1 MPNVDE
7 LFAIRKGLD
16 EICRVPDKIISV
28 YTLEQHIWADTVET
42 SNKTSRA
49 QRFPA
54 LQTVEEFQ
62 INPVRSF
69 LNDILRLMAAPYRPE
84 RRDEQIG
91 QGYWIQAEF
100 GSGKSHLLCFLAAL
114 ALGDE
119 DIWELV
125 RQKETKAGR
134 GRRESLYQFW
144 EEGLKA
150 KSNNGKK
157 GIFVI
162 AKTLVGTGGG
172 TVGKA
177 DDTQRL
183 ANYILDAAREQL
195 LLELGKNISLYP
207 VEILADRFMSE
218 DYVRYRD
225 DLKKFLRDRR
235 FFEEDE
241 LEDVDDFIRE
251 LQSNKAPE
259 YKRSCGDKLWRF
271 YDEYLKMRPLLETET
286 EDVLKHMV
294 ESIMAEGYSGV
305 LLILDEV
312 SLFMKNRNEEQRV
325 DDEQTLVV
333 LSNRLAK
340 VHNLPIWTVC
350 AAQQAIESKMGVKN
364 IIANDRLKLVLL
376 LSEDDNG
383 YYDIV
388 LARVREI
395 IDPEAINNYY
405 LYYKRGFTWP
415 ASIGEEQFR
424 HFFPFHKPALE
435 VLRAIT
441 GELTTARSAIHFMHQ
456 TLKHLVKVKGDYL
469 ISLWQLFDETVN
481 YEEDPSGV
489 NAGLASIKTRRE
501 MDYKAYEA
509 CKRQVDGQPKGSLKV
524 YRDRA
529 IKTLQTLFLYHIA
542 RMRQQGITP
551 EEIANSVLIERSR
564 DANPQENIDHYQSI
578 AESLRKELRQVVE
591 SLDESNTPRYRF
603 DPVFTGIDP
612 RQEFEKAR
620 NEAESNE
627 KMLQEAWDFLL
638 GLSKWPVRTRQMTID
653 LANETT
659 SLFSGI
665 AATMTSYAKDQ
676 ALEVEWQRRMITG
689 TIGMRDLVRLGAE
702 PLSLPQLRSDETD
715 YDFAVYVSTRPVSSA
730 HIERLLKARNDP
742 RIILWTPAS
751 FNEDERHRLYE
762 LAAYQKLIRDCEGKD
777 SEDAVTIIH
786 WVANSLQTEIG
797 KIVRAVNSAYA
808 RGRIDSLEMKSMEF
822 HVAGDIKGILTPII
836 SQVLSTVYESR
847 DIKFDHPFTFRKED
861 AVKVINGIVKTGEIP
876 RHAKPTGDVSA
887 AQNFGYALG
896 IMKKGTEYKLDVSD
910 NRFVQDM
917 YAFID
922 QKLVNEGQTMG
933 IETLYKNFMGIST
946 PKSYGFTRRIVQLY
960 LLCLVQTGK
969 IRIALNAR
977 AGLPFSYIDYQ
988 TIKEIDF
995 SARVLDALTE
1005 VQKMEQPKNWETFR
1019 PFAEALLGKAIPQT
1033 HDDTI
1038 IAPYR
1043 IELRKLFSEE
1053 KEQASRT
1060 LNNASKLFGD
1070 LQSPNP
1076 YEMELQQF
1084 ESFFKTVDAENIDDV
1099 LYRLA
1104 EVFDYSAFETGTV
1117 AEVDVDDLKQRVR
1130 HYRDVQQFLTYDTEL
1145 RTAYQYCTHQLPDSR
1160 DLSTALKIQ
1169 QVLAEKLRHLQPYI
1183 DSEVK
1188 LRTEL
1193 IGSTRSGAS
1202 ELQTLHALI
1211 AEYKLIY
1218 LSLHNN
1224 VLSELESRRAA
1235 IQSLL
1240 NSSELAA
1247 LKVLESISAL
1257 QPSISITIEDAL
1269 KKHMNSIFTCPS
1281 PSRASVE
1288 SQLEREPVHQCG
1300 LSFENYNDL
1309 LQRAAQAEE
1318 EAQGFFNDAIEHKM
1332 EVFLNPA
1339 IQERLKQ
1346 GAADPNIA
1354 ALLNYKTVDEVR
1366 QYLVEKS
1373 QADLGIAETINRYL
1387 KEIVVKKVRIAD
1399 FKPTISIVEKEQIVD
1414 IALEFQAFLE
1424 QQLESVLGD
1433 ESADKL
1439 PMLQV
1444 E

>member
-28 YTLEQHIWADTVET
+28 YTLEQHIWADTAET

-54 LQTVEEFQ
+54 LQTVDEFQ
-62 INPVRSF
+62 INPMRSF

-172 TVGKA
+172 TIGKA

-225 DLKKFLRDRR
+225 ELKKFLRDRH

-271 YDEYLKMRPLLETET
+271 YDEYLKMRPHLETET

-294 ESIMAEGYSGV
+294 EAIMAEGYSGV

-312 SLFMKNRNEEQRV
+312 SIFMKNRNEEQRV

-388 LARVREI
+388 LARAREI
-395 IDPEAINNYY
+395 IDPDAINNYY

-415 ASIGEEQFR
+415 ASVGENQFR

-456 TLKHLVKVKGDYL
+456 TLKHLVKVKGDHL

-501 MDYKAYEA
+501 MDYKVYEA
-509 CKRQVDGQPKGSLKV
+509 CKRQVDGKPNGPLKV
-524 YRDRA
+524 YREKA

-551 EEIANSVLIERSR
+551 EEIANAVLIERSS

-591 SLDESNTPRYRF
+591 TLDESNTPRYRF

-653 LANETT
+653 LANGTT

-676 ALEVEWQRRMITG
+676 ALEVEWQRRIITG
-689 TIGMRDLVRLGAE
+689 TIGMRDLVRLGPE

-715 YDFAVYVSTRPVSSA
+715 HDFAVYVSTRPVSPA
-730 HIERLLKARNDP
+730 HIEKLLKARNDP

-786 WVANSLQTEIG
+786 WVANSLQSEIG
-797 KIVRAVNSAYA
+797 KIVKVVNSAYA

-822 HVAGDIKGILTPII
+822 HVAGDIKGILTPVI
-836 SQVLSTVYESR
+836 SQVLSAVYESR
-847 DIKFDHPFTFRKED
+847 DIKFDHPFIFRKED

-896 IMKKGTEYKLDVSD
+896 IMRKGAEYKLDVSG
-910 NRFVQDM
+910 NRFVQDI
-917 YAFID
+917 YTFID
-922 QKLVNEGQTMG
+922 QKLVNEWQTMG

-946 PKSYGFTRRIVQLY
+946 PKSYGLTRRMVQLY
-960 LLCLVQTGK
+960 LLCLAQTGK
-969 IRIALNAR
+969 IIIALNAR
-977 AGLPFSYIDYQ
+977 AGLPFSSINYQ

-1005 VQKMEQPKNWETFR
+1005 VQKMEQPKNWEVFR
-1019 PFAEALLGKAIPQT
+1019 PFAEALLGKTIPQT
-1033 HDDTI
+1033 HDDSI
-1038 IAPYR
+1038 LAPYR

-1060 LNNASKLFGD
+1060 LSNASRLFGD
-1070 LQSPNP
+1070 LQSPDP
-1076 YEMELQQF
+1076 YEKDLQQF
-1084 ESFFKTVDAENIDDV
+1084 ESFFKTVDVENIDDV

-1104 EVFDYSAFETGTV
+1104 KVFGYSAFETGAV
-1117 AEVDVDDLKQRVR
+1117 AEVDVDDLKQRMK
-1130 HYRDVQQFLTYDTEL
+1130 HYRDMQQFLTYDTEL

-1160 DLSTALKIQ
+1160 DLATVQEIQ
-1169 QVLAEKLRHLQPYI
+1169 QELAEKLRHLQPYI

-1211 AEYKLIY
+1211 AEYKLVY

-1288 SQLEREPVHQCG
+1288 SQLEREPVHKCS
-1300 LSFENYNDL
+1300 LSFKNYNDL

-1318 EAQGFFNDAIEHKM
+1318 EAQILFNDAIEHKM

-1346 GAADPNIA
+1346 GQDDPTIA
-1354 ALLNYKTVDEVR
+1354 TLLRCSTVNDIR
-1366 QYLVEKS
+1366 AYLTKKCLEDPSIVE
-1373 QADLGIAETINRYL
+1373 AIDRYL
-1387 KEIVVKKVRIAD
+1387 KRIVVKKVRIAD
-1399 FKPTISIVEKEQIVD
+1399 FKPTINIVEKEQIVD
-1414 IALEFQAFLE
+1414 LALEFQAFLE
-1424 QQLESVLGD
+1424 RQLESVLGD
-1433 ESADKL
+1433 GSGDTL
-1439 PMLQV
+1439 PMLEV

>member
-7 LFAIRKGLD
+7 LFALRNSLD
-16 EICRVPDKIISV
+16 EICRVPEKIISV
-28 YTLEQHIWADTVET
+28 YTLEQHIWPDTDET
-42 SNKTSRA
+42 SNKAARK
-49 QRFPA
+49 QRIPA
-54 LQTVEEFQ
+54 RQTVEEFQ
-62 INPVRSF
+62 INPVRPF

-84 RRDEQIG
+84 RRDEPIG

-100 GSGKSHLLCFLAAL
+100 GSGKSHLLCFLATL

-119 DIWELV
+119 QIWELV
-125 RQKETKAGR
+125 REKEAKAGR

-144 EEGLKA
+144 EEGFKA
-150 KSNNGKK
+150 KGSSGKK

-183 ANYILDAAREQL
+183 VNYILDAAREQL

-207 VEILADRFMSE
+207 VEILADRFMAQ
-218 DYVRYRD
+218 DYGRYRE
-225 DLKKFLRDRR
+225 DLKKFLKDRR

-241 LEDVDDFIRE
+241 IEDVDDFIRE

-259 YKRSCGDKLWRF
+259 YKRSCGEKLWRF
-271 YDEYLKMRPLLETET
+271 YDEYLKMRPHLETET

-294 ESIMAEGYSGV
+294 EVILAEGYSGV

-312 SLFMKNRNEEQRV
+312 SLFMKNRNDEQRV

-364 IIANDRLKLVLL
+364 IIANDRLKLVPL

-388 LARVREI
+388 LARVLEI
-395 IDPEAINNYY
+395 VDPDAINNYY

-415 ASIGEEQFR
+415 ATVGEEQFR

-456 TLKHLVKVKGDYL
+456 TLKHLVKVKGEHL

-509 CKRQVDGQPKGSLKV
+509 CKRQIDGQTKGPLKV
-524 YRDRA
+524 YREKA

-542 RMRQQGITP
+542 RTRQQGITP
-551 EEIANSVLIERSR
+551 EEIANAVLIERSS
-564 DANPQENIDHYQSI
+564 DATAQENIDHYQSI
-578 AESLRKELRQVVE
+578 AESLRKELRQIVVT
-591 SLDESNTPRYRF
+591 LDESNTPRYRF

-627 KMLQEAWDFLL
+627 RMLQEAWDFLL
-638 GLSKWPVRTRQMTID
+638 GLAKWPVKTRQMIID
-653 LANETT
+653 LANGTA
-659 SLFSGI
+659 SLFSDI
-665 AATMTSYAKDQ
+665 ASTMVPYAREQ
-676 ALEVEWQRRMITG
+676 TLEIEWQRRLITS
-689 TIGMRDLVRLGAE
+689 TISMRDLLHPDADKT
-702 PLSLPQLRSDETD
+702 LLPLRSDETD
-715 YDFAVYVSTRPVSSA
+715 HDFAVYVSTRPASSQ
-730 HIERLLKARNDP
+730 HVERMLKARNDP

-751 FNEDERHRLYE
+751 FTDDERRRLYE
-762 LAAYQKLIRDCEGKD
+762 LAAYRKLIRDCEGKD

-797 KIVRAVNSAYA
+797 KIVKVVDSAYA
-808 RGRIDSLEMKSMEF
+808 RGRIDSLEMKNMEF

-836 SQVLSTVYESR
+836 NQVLSAVYESR
-847 DIKFDHPFTFRKED
+847 EIIFDHPFTFRKED
-861 AVKVINGIVKTGEIP
+861 AVKVINGIIKTGEIP

-896 IMKKGTEYKLDVSD
+896 IMKKGAVYKLDISD
-910 NRFVQDM
+910 NRFVQDIHT
-917 YAFID
+917 FID
-922 QKLVNEGQTMG
+922 QKLVNEGQSMR

-946 PKSYGFTRRIVQLY
+946 PVSYGLTRRMVQLY

-969 IRIALNAR
+969 IRIGLNAKV
-977 AGLPFSYIDYQ
+977 GLPFSYIDYQ

-995 SARVLDALTE
+995 SARILDALTE
-1005 VQKMEQPKNWETFR
+1005 VQKMEQPRNWEVFR
-1019 PFAEALLGKAIPQT
+1019 PFAEALLGKTIPPT
-1033 HDDTI
+1033 HDDTV
-1038 IAPYR
+1038 IAPFR
-1043 IELRKLFSEE
+1043 VELRDLFSRE
-1053 KEQASRT
+1053 KEAASRV
-1060 LNNASKLFGD
+1060 LSNASKLFAD
-1070 LQSPNP
+1070 LHASNP
-1076 YEMELQQF
+1076 YERVLQQF
-1084 ESFFKTVDAENIDDV
+1084 ENFFKTADPANIDDV
-1099 LYRLA
+1099 LYRLK
-1104 EVFDYSAFETGTV
+1104 EVFGYSAFDSGIAVE
-1117 AEVDVDDLKQRVR
+1117 ADIHDLKQRMK
-1130 HYRDVQQFLTYDTEL
+1130 HYRDMQPFLTYDTEL
-1145 RTAYQYCTHQLPDSR
+1145 RTAYQYCIPSFPESR
-1160 DLSTALKIQ
+1160 DLATTLKIQ
-1169 QVLAEKLRHLQPYI
+1169 QALAEKLQYLQSYI

-1193 IGSTRSGAS
+1193 IGSTPHSAS
-1202 ELQTLHALI
+1202 DAQTLQALI
-1211 AEYKLIY
+1211 ADYKTVY
-1218 LSLHNN
+1218 TALHNT
-1224 VLSELESRRAA
+1224 VLNKLDDHRTA
-1235 IQSLL
+1235 IQQLL
-1240 NSSELAA
+1240 SSTELAA
-1247 LKVLESISAL
+1247 LKMLENISAL
-1257 QPSISITIEDAL
+1257 QPAVSDTIESQL
-1269 KKHMNSIFTCPS
+1269 KKLLSEIFTCPS
-1281 PSRASVE
+1281 PSQNSIE
-1288 SQLEREPVHQCG
+1288 SELERGPVHRCG
-1300 LSFENYNDL
+1300 LSFENYHVY
-1309 LQRAAQAEE
+1309 LQRAAQVEE
-1318 EAQGFFNDAIEHKM
+1318 EGQRLFNGAIDHKM

-1339 IQERLKQ
+1339 IQERLRQ
-1346 GAADPNIA
+1346 GQDKPAIA
-1354 ALLNYKTVDEVR
+1354 ALLQCRTVGDLRSYLTR
-1366 QYLVEKS
+1366 QCQETPSIVET
-1373 QADLGIAETINRYL
+1373 LNHYL
-1387 KEIVVKKVRIAD
+1387 KRIVVKKVRIAD
-1399 FKPTISIVEKEQIVD
+1399 FNPPTTTIEKEQIVD
-1414 IALEFQAFLE
+1414 VAIAFQAFLE
-1424 QQLESVLGD
+1424 EQLQSIAAD
-1433 ESADKL
+1433 EAADTL

>member
-1 MPNVDE
+1 
-7 LFAIRKGLD
+7 
-16 EICRVPDKIISV
+16 
-28 YTLEQHIWADTVET
+28 
-42 SNKTSRA
+42 
-49 QRFPA
+49 
-54 LQTVEEFQ
+54 
-62 INPVRSF
+62 
-69 LNDILRLMAAPYRPE
+69 
-84 RRDEQIG
+84 
-91 QGYWIQAEF
+91 
-100 GSGKSHLLCFLAAL
+100 
-114 ALGDE
+114 
-119 DIWELV
+119 
-125 RQKETKAGR
+125 
-134 GRRESLYQFW
+134 
-144 EEGLKA
+144 
-150 KSNNGKK
+150 
-157 GIFVI
+157 
-162 AKTLVGTGGG
+162 
-172 TVGKA
+172 
-177 DDTQRL
+177 
-183 ANYILDAAREQL
+183 
-195 LLELGKNISLYP
+195 
-207 VEILADRFMSE
+207 
-218 DYVRYRD
+218 
-225 DLKKFLRDRR
+225 
-235 FFEEDE
+235 
-241 LEDVDDFIRE
+241 
-251 LQSNKAPE
+251 
-259 YKRSCGDKLWRF
+259 
-271 YDEYLKMRPLLETET
+271 
-286 EDVLKHMV
+286 
-294 ESIMAEGYSGV
+294 
-305 LLILDEV
+305 
-312 SLFMKNRNEEQRV
+312 
-325 DDEQTLVV
+325 
-333 LSNRLAK
+333 
-340 VHNLPIWTVC
+340 
-350 AAQQAIESKMGVKN
+350 
-364 IIANDRLKLVLL
+364 
-376 LSEDDNG
+376 
-383 YYDIV
+383 
-388 LARVREI
+388 
-395 IDPEAINNYY
+395 
-405 LYYKRGFTWP
+405 
-415 ASIGEEQFR
+415 
-424 HFFPFHKPALE
+424 
-435 VLRAIT
+435 
-441 GELTTARSAIHFMHQ
+441 MHQ

-676 ALEVEWQRRMITG
+676 ALEVEWQRRMITV

-1257 QPSISITIEDAL
+1257 QPSISITIEDVL
-1269 KKHMNSIFTCPS
+1269 KKYMNSIFTCPS

>member
-1 MPNVDE
+1 MYNGND
-7 LFAIRKGLD
+7 LLTFRKSLD
-16 EICRVPDKIISV
+16 EICKVPDKIISV
-28 YTLEQHIWADTVET
+28 YTLEQHIWADTDET
-42 SNKTSRA
+42 SNKAARV
-49 QRFPA
+49 QRIPA
-54 LQTVEEFQ
+54 RQTIEEFQ

-69 LNDILRLMAAPYRPE
+69 LNDILRLMSAPYRPE

-125 RQKETKAGR
+125 RQKEAKAGR

-150 KSNNGKK
+150 KSSNGKK

-177 DDTQRL
+177 YDTQRL
-183 ANYILDAAREQL
+183 VNYILDAAREQL
-195 LLELGKNISLYP
+195 ILELGKNISLYP

-218 DYVRYRD
+218 DYARYRD
-225 DLKKFLRDRR
+225 DLKKFLKDRR

-259 YKRSCGDKLWRF
+259 YKRSCGEKLWRF
-271 YDEYLKMRPLLETET
+271 YDEYLKMRPHLETET

-294 ESIMAEGYSGV
+294 EAIMAEGYSGV

-395 IDPEAINNYY
+395 IDPDAINNYY

-415 ASIGEEQFR
+415 ATVGEEQFR

-456 TLKHLVKVKGDYL
+456 TLKHQIKAGGDHL
-469 ISLWQLFDETVN
+469 ISLWQLFDETVS

-489 NAGLASIKTRRE
+489 NAGLASIKTKRE

-509 CKRQVDGQPKGSLKV
+509 CKRQIDGQTKGPLKV
-524 YRDRA
+524 YREKA

-542 RMRQQGITP
+542 RTRQQGITP
-551 EEIANSVLIERSR
+551 EEIANSVLIERTV
-564 DANPQENIDHYQSI
+564 DAKPQENIDHYQI
-578 AESLRKELRQVVE
+578 LAESLHKELRQVV
-591 SLDESNTPRYRF
+591 SVPDEDNSSRYRF

-612 RQEFEKAR
+612 RHEFEKAR

-627 KMLQEAWDFLL
+627 RMQQEAWDFLL
-638 GLSKWPVRTRQMTID
+638 GLAKWPVKTRQMTID
-653 LANETT
+653 LANGTT

-665 AATMTSYAKDQ
+665 AATMVPYVKEQT
-676 ALEVEWQRRMITG
+676 LEIEWQRRQITG
-689 TIGMRDLVRLGAE
+689 AICMRDLLHPGTE
-702 PLSLPQLRSDETD
+702 QLLLPLRSDETD
-715 YDFAVYVSTRPVSSA
+715 HDFAVYVSTRPASA
-730 HIERLLKARNDP
+730 SHVERLLKARSDP
-742 RIILWTPAS
+742 RIIVWTPAS
-751 FNEDERHRLYE
+751 FTDDERRRLYE
-762 LAAYQKLIRDCEGKD
+762 LAAYRKLIRDCEGKD
-777 SEDAVTIIH
+777 SEDAITIIY

-797 KIVRAVNSAYA
+797 KIVKVIDSAYA
-808 RGRIDSLEMKSMEF
+808 RGRIESLHIKNMEF
-822 HVAGDIKGILTPII
+822 HVAGDIKGILSPGI
-836 SQVLSTVYESR
+836 SQVLNVVYESR
-847 DIKFDHPFTFRKED
+847 EITFDHPFTFHKED
-861 AVKVINGIVKTGEIP
+861 AVKVINGIVKMGEIP

-896 IMKKGTEYKLDVSD
+896 IMKKGAEYKLDVSG
-910 NRFVQDM
+910 NRFVQDI
-917 YAFID
+917 YTFID
-922 QKLVNEGQTMG
+922 QKLVNEGQSMH

-946 PKSYGFTRRIVQLY
+946 PKSYGLTRRMVQLY

-969 IRIALNAR
+969 IRISLNAR
-977 AGLPFSYIDYQ
+977 VGLPFSYVDYQ
-988 TIKEIDF
+988 TIKEMDF
-995 SARVLDALTE
+995 STRILDALTE
-1005 VQKMEQPKNWETFR
+1005 VQKMEQPKNWEIFR
-1019 PFAEALLGKAIPQT
+1019 PFAEALLGETIPST

-1038 IAPYR
+1038 IAPFR
-1043 IELRKLFSEE
+1043 VKLRDLFRKEREE
-1053 KEQASRT
+1053 VSRT
-1060 LNNASKLFGD
+1060 VSNASKLFGD
-1070 LQSPNP
+1070 LHTSNP
-1076 YEMELQQF
+1076 YEKVLAQCER
-1084 ESFFKTVDAENIDDV
+1084 FFQTADVENIDDV
-1099 LYRLA
+1099 LYQLK
-1104 EVFDYSAFETGTV
+1104 EVFRYSAFDSGV
-1117 AEVDVDDLKQRVR
+1117 AEEIDVHDLKQRMK
-1130 HYRDVQQFLTYDTEL
+1130 HYRDMQQFLTYGTEL
-1145 RTAYQYCTHQLPDSR
+1145 RTAYQYCTHHLPDSR
-1160 DLSTALKIQ
+1160 DLATTLKIQ
-1169 QVLAEKLRHLQPYI
+1169 QALAEKLQRLQPYI

-1193 IGSTRSGAS
+1193 IGSTPRGAS
-1202 ELQTLHALI
+1202 ESQTLQALI
-1211 AEYKLIY
+1211 ADYKTVYIT
-1218 LSLHNN
+1218 LHNN
-1224 VLSELESRRAA
+1224 VLNKLESHRMALQR
-1235 IQSLL
+1235 LL
-1240 NSSELAA
+1240 GSKELAA
-1247 LKVLESISAL
+1247 LKTLENISAL
-1257 QPSISITIEDAL
+1257 QPAVSGTIEGHL
-1269 KKHMNSIFTCPS
+1269 KKLLDEIFTCPS
-1281 PSRASVE
+1281 PSQNSIE
-1288 SQLEREPVHQCG
+1288 SGLEREPVHKCG

-1309 LQRAAQAEE
+1309 LQRAIQAEE
-1318 EAQGFFNDAIEHKM
+1318 KGHKLFNETIERKM

-1346 GAADPNIA
+1346 GATDSNIA
-1354 ALLNYKTVDEVR
+1354 ALLNCTTVDEIR
-1366 QYLVEKS
+1366 QYLIEKS
-1373 QADLGIAETINRYL
+1373 QADSGIVETINRYL
-1387 KEIVVKKVRIAD
+1387 KEIVVKKIRIAD
-1399 FKPTISIVEKEQIVD
+1399 FKPTINIVEKEQIVD

-1424 QQLESVLGD
+1424 QQLESALGD
-1433 ESADKL
+1433 ESANKL
-1439 PMLQV
+1439 AMLQV

>member
-7 LFAIRKGLD
+7 LFAVRKSLD

-28 YTLEQHIWADTVET
+28 YTLEQHIWADTDET
-42 SNKTSRA
+42 SNEAARA
-49 QRFPA
+49 QRIPA
-54 LQTVEEFQ
+54 QQTVEEFQ

-69 LNDILRLMAAPYRPE
+69 LNDILRLMSAPYRPE

-144 EEGLKA
+144 EDGLKT
-150 KSNNGKK
+150 KSSNGKK

-195 LLELGKNISLYP
+195 ILELGKNISLYP

-218 DYVRYRD
+218 DYTRYRD
-225 DLKKFLRDRR
+225 DLKKFLKDRR

-259 YKRSCGDKLWRF
+259 YKRSCGEKLWRF
-271 YDEYLKMRPLLETET
+271 YDEYLKMRPHLETET

-294 ESIMAEGYSGV
+294 EAITAEGYSGV

-395 IDPEAINNYY
+395 IDPDAINNYY

-415 ASIGEEQFR
+415 ATVGEEQFR

-456 TLKHLVKVKGDYL
+456 TLKHQIKVGGDHL

-489 NAGLASIKTRRE
+489 NAGLASIKTKRE

-509 CKRQVDGQPKGSLKV
+509 CKRQIDGQTKGSLKV
-524 YRDRA
+524 YREKA
-529 IKTLQTLFLYHIA
+529 IKTLQTLFLYHVA
-542 RMRQQGITP
+542 RTRQQGITP
-551 EEIANSVLIERSR
+551 EEIANAVLIERTV
-564 DANPQENIDHYQSI
+564 DATPQETIEHYQSL
-578 AESLRKELRQVVE
+578 AESLHKELRQVV
-591 SLDESNTPRYRF
+591 SVLDESNTARYRF
-603 DPVFTGIDP
+603 NPVFTGIDP
-612 RQEFEKAR
+612 RHEFEKAR

-627 KMLQEAWDFLL
+627 RMLQEAWDFLL
-638 GLSKWPVRTRQMTID
+638 GLAKWPVKTRQMTID
-653 LANETT
+653 MANGTT

-665 AATMTSYAKDQ
+665 ATTLVPYAKEQ
-676 ALEVEWQRRMITG
+676 TLEIEWQRRLITG
-689 TIGMRDLVRLGAE
+689 TIGMRDLVRSGTGQFLL
-702 PLSLPQLRSDETD
+702 PLHSDETD
-715 YDFAVYVSTRPVSSA
+715 HDFAVYAGTRPASA
-730 HIERLLKARNDP
+730 HHIESLLKERSDP
-742 RIILWTPAS
+742 RIIVWTPAS
-751 FNEDERHRLYE
+751 FTNDERSRLYE
-762 LAAYQKLIRDCEGKD
+762 LAAYRKLIRDCEGKD
-777 SEDAVTIIH
+777 SEDAVTIIQ
-786 WVANSLQTEIG
+786 WTANSLQTEIG
-797 KIVRAVNSAYA
+797 KIVKVIDSAYA
-808 RGRIDSLEMKSMEF
+808 RGRIDSLDIKNMEF

-836 SQVLSTVYESR
+836 SQVLNSVYESR
-847 DIKFDHPFTFRKED
+847 DITFDHPFTFRKED

-876 RHAKPTGDVSA
+876 RHAKPTGDISA

-896 IMKKGTEYKLDVSD
+896 IMKKGIQYKLDISG
-910 NRFVQDM
+910 NRFVQDI

-922 QKLVNEGQTMG
+922 QKLINEGQTMS
-933 IETLYKNFMGIST
+933 IETLYKNFMGINT
-946 PKSYGFTRRIVQLY
+946 PISYGLTRRMVQLY

-969 IRIALNAR
+969 IRIGLNSR
-977 AGLPFSYIDYQ
+977 VGLPHPYIDYQ

-995 SARVLDALTE
+995 SARILDALTE
-1005 VQKMEQPKNWETFR
+1005 VQKMEQPKNWEVFR
-1019 PFAEALLGKAIPQT
+1019 PFAEALLGKTIPPT
-1033 HDDTI
+1033 HDDTV

-1043 IELRKLFSEE
+1043 VELRDLFSKE
-1053 KEQASRT
+1053 KEETSRT
-1060 LNNASKLFGD
+1060 VSNASKLFGD
-1070 LQSPNP
+1070 LHTSNP
-1076 YEMELQQF
+1076 YEEVLKQCAI
-1084 ESFFKTVDAENIDDV
+1084 FFQAADVEDIDDV
-1099 LYRLA
+1099 LYRLK
-1104 EVFDYSAFETGTV
+1104 EVFGYGAYESGVVE
-1117 AEVDVDDLKQRVR
+1117 EVDVHDLKQRMK

-1145 RTAYQYCTHQLPDSR
+1145 RTAYQYCTHHLPDSR
-1160 DLSTALKIQ
+1160 DLAATLKIQ
-1169 QVLAEKLRHLQPYI
+1169 QELAGKIQHLQPYI

-1193 IGSTRSGAS
+1193 IGSTPRGVG
-1202 ELQTLHALI
+1202 EPQTLQALI
-1211 AEYKLIY
+1211 ADYKMVYIT
-1218 LSLHNN
+1218 LHNS
-1224 VLSELESRRAA
+1224 VLSKLESHRMALQR
-1235 IQSLL
+1235 LL
-1240 NSSELAA
+1240 DSTELAA
-1247 LKVLESISAL
+1247 LKMLENISAL
-1257 QPSISITIEDAL
+1257 QPAVSSTIEDRL
-1269 KKHMNSIFTCPS
+1269 RKLLNGIFTCPS
-1281 PSRASVE
+1281 PSQNSIE
-1288 SQLEREPVHQCG
+1288 SGLEREPVHICG
-1300 LSFENYNDL
+1300 LSLENYNGL

-1318 EAQGFFNDAIEHKM
+1318 EAQRLFTEAIEHKM
-1332 EVFLNPA
+1332 KVFLNPA
-1339 IQERLKQ
+1339 VQERLKQ
-1346 GAADPNIA
+1346 GTADSNIT
-1354 ALLNYKTVDEVR
+1354 ALLNCTTVDEVR
-1366 QYLVEKS
+1366 KYLVEKS
-1373 QADLGIAETINRYL
+1373 QANPGIVEIINRYL

-1399 FKPTISIVEKEQIVD
+1399 FKPTINIVEKEQIVD
-1414 IALEFQAFLE
+1414 LALEFQAFLE
-1424 QQLESVLGD
+1424 QQLESALGD
-1433 ESADKL
+1433 ESANKL

>member
-1 MPNVDE
+1 
-7 LFAIRKGLD
+7 
-16 EICRVPDKIISV
+16 
-28 YTLEQHIWADTVET
+28 
-42 SNKTSRA
+42 
-49 QRFPA
+49 
-54 LQTVEEFQ
+54 
-62 INPVRSF
+62 
-69 LNDILRLMAAPYRPE
+69 
-84 RRDEQIG
+84 
-91 QGYWIQAEF
+91 
-100 GSGKSHLLCFLAAL
+100 
-114 ALGDE
+114 
-119 DIWELV
+119 
-125 RQKETKAGR
+125 
-134 GRRESLYQFW
+134 
-144 EEGLKA
+144 
-150 KSNNGKK
+150 
-157 GIFVI
+157 
-162 AKTLVGTGGG
+162 
-172 TVGKA
+172 
-177 DDTQRL
+177 
-183 ANYILDAAREQL
+183 
-195 LLELGKNISLYP
+195 
-207 VEILADRFMSE
+207 
-218 DYVRYRD
+218 
-225 DLKKFLRDRR
+225 
-235 FFEEDE
+235 
-241 LEDVDDFIRE
+241 
-251 LQSNKAPE
+251 
-259 YKRSCGDKLWRF
+259 
-271 YDEYLKMRPLLETET
+271 MRPHLETET

-312 SLFMKNRNEEQRV
+312 SLFMKNRNDEQRV

-405 LYYKRGFTWP
+405 LYYKRSFTWP
-415 ASIGEEQFR
+415 ASIGEDQFR

-456 TLKHLVKVKGDYL
+456 TLKHLVKVKGDHL

-509 CKRQVDGQPKGSLKV
+509 CKRQIDGQPKGSLKV
-524 YRDRA
+524 YREKA

-551 EEIANSVLIERSR
+551 EEIANSVLIERSS

-591 SLDESNTPRYRF
+591 TLDESNEPRYRF

-620 NEAESNE
+620 NEAESNQ

-653 LANETT
+653 LANGTT

-665 AATMTSYAKDQ
+665 AATMTSYTKDQ
-676 ALEVEWQRRMITG
+676 ALEVEWQRRLITG
-689 TIGMRDLVRLGAE
+689 TIGMRDLVRLGTE

-715 YDFAVYVSTRPVSSA
+715 HDFALYVSTRPVSPA
-730 HIERLLKARNDP
+730 HIERLLRVRNDP
-742 RIILWTPAS
+742 RIILWTPAA

-786 WVANSLQTEIG
+786 WVANSLQSEIG
-797 KIVRAVNSAYA
+797 KIVKAVNSAYA

-822 HVAGDIKGILTPII
+822 HVAGDIKGILTPVI
-836 SQVLSTVYESR
+836 SQVLSAAYESR
-847 DIKFDHPFTFRKED
+847 DIKFDHPFIFRKED
-861 AVKVINGIVKTGEIP
+861 AVKVITGIVKTGEIP

-896 IMKKGTEYKLDVSD
+896 IMKKGTEYKLDVSG

-917 YAFID
+917 NTFID
-922 QKLVNEGQTMG
+922 QKLVNEGQTMS

-946 PKSYGFTRRIVQLY
+946 PKSYGLTRRMVQLY
-960 LLCLVQTGK
+960 LLCLAQTGK
-969 IRIALNAR
+969 IRIGLNAR
-977 AGLPFSYIDYQ
+977 VGLPFSYIDYQ

-1043 IELRKLFSEE
+1043 IELRKLLSEE

-1060 LNNASKLFGD
+1060 LSNASKLFGD

-1076 YEMELQQF
+1076 YEKELQQF
-1084 ESFFKTVDAENIDDV
+1084 ESFFKTVDAENLDDV

-1104 EVFDYSAFETGTV
+1104 EVFGYSAFETSTA
-1117 AEVDVDDLKQRVR
+1117 AEVDVDDLKQRMK
-1130 HYRDVQQFLTYDTEL
+1130 HYRDMQQFLTYDTEL
-1145 RTAYQYCTHQLPDSR
+1145 RTAYQYCTHHLPDSR
-1160 DLSTALKIQ
+1160 DLATAQKIQ
-1169 QVLAEKLRHLQPYI
+1169 QELAEKLQQLRPYI

-1193 IGSTRSGAS
+1193 IGSTPGGAS
-1202 ELQTLHALI
+1202 EPQTLHALI
-1211 AEYKLIY
+1211 ADYKMVYI
-1218 LSLHNN
+1218 SLHNN
-1224 VLSELESRRAA
+1224 VLNHLESRRGA
-1235 IQSLL
+1235 IQHLL
-1240 NSSELAA
+1240 TSSELAA
-1247 LKVLESISAL
+1247 LKVLENISAL
-1257 QPSISITIEDAL
+1257 QPSVSVTIEDAL
-1269 KKHMNSIFTCPS
+1269 KKQVNSIFTCPS
-1281 PSRASVE
+1281 PSQNSIE
-1288 SQLEREPVHQCG
+1288 SDLERGPVHKCG
-1300 LSFENYNDL
+1300 LSFASYNEH
-1309 LQRAAQAEE
+1309 LQRATEAEE
-1318 EAQGFFNDAIEHKM
+1318 EARRIYNDAIEHKM

-1354 ALLNYKTVDEVR
+1354 ALLNCTTVAKVR
-1366 QYLVEKS
+1366 KYLVEQS
-1373 QADLGIAETINRYL
+1373 QVDPGIVETINRYL
-1387 KEIVVKKVRIAD
+1387 KQIVVKKVQIAD
-1399 FKPTISIVEKEQIVD
+1399 FKPTINIVEKEQIVD
-1414 IALEFQAFLE
+1414 LALEFQAFLE
-1424 QQLESVLGD
+1424 RQLESALGD

-1439 PMLQV
+1439 PMLQL